1 MACFD
6 LRPLLLRE
14 LTKLE
19 ALFER
24 ADPALTIRIQLAL
37 RITNHLIHKQDREIA
52 TLVGMDTSKY
62 ATMNNGHKRMVIG
75 GSLRRRVRDQDKL
88 HVQNPQYIKS
98 GEQWL
103 NDLVAQVRR

>member
-1 MACFD
+1 MKSQ
-6 LRPLLLRE
+6 
-14 LTKLE
+14 TKIAANAAKMQIGKSANGTPSLNCGDVVAV
-19 ALFER
+19 ALQGMSMEQ
-24 ADPALTIRIQLAL
+24 II
-37 RITNHLIHKQDREIA
+37 EIA
-52 TLVGMDTSKY
+52 TLVGMDTRKY